1 MLPTNPQSLTATDR
15 TVLENL
21 RQQGDQIDRQT
32 KVLETLIDRV
42 TRQMRS
48 GEKLEKGNKKD
59 KSEIKGDTRVKD
71 VPGILFDKFSDRLN
85 DYIANEFKSIKDM
98 FKENKTNPIDKS
110 KEPSLKNT
118 DKEPKNEKDVLKNIL
133 NNMVTTSKYQEQM
146 LEHTRAIQSIADK
159 TLVSIDSLKNIV
171 QPEDNPN
178 IESPQNTEIDK
189 PKQKEDDVQN
199 VVQPKDNT
207 KIESPQNTEIDKPKQ
222 KEDDTK
228 KIKSNTTKQVPALF
242 LSKEKLENDN
252 NKTTLNSND
261 VKLPNLIGVAVG
273 KSLKP
278 HFDVLGKIFKDSLK
292 EGFDQLDE
300 SISNLNGIG
309 LPSLIPTF
317 GGPGS
322 KPGGKLDK
330 ATKVAAG
337 TTAAATAA
345 SSGLKGNAGKV
356 LQGAGKVSLPLLFLN
371 EVLGTSDEELAT
383 LRAADEKKKGTQA
396 QVRAVDNK
404 IESAESERNVA
415 DKKTGGRY
423 TEGRLQRRADKI
435 KPEYLKFAQKFYNDP
450 NLQDPDYLSLPENKG
465 ILELLEERQKENL
478 LPEIE
483 KVTPKKRESTSLMKA
498 VTDENRE
505 LTSKGSTQGAP
516 VIVNNTTNNMSEQGS
531 SINFA
536 SATST
541 NPNDS
546 VRDYKRNNA
555 RLFDSA

>member
-330 ATKVAAG
+330 ATKIAAG

>member
-178 IESPQNTEIDK
+178 
-189 PKQKEDDVQN
+189 
-199 VVQPKDNT
+199 
-207 KIESPQNTEIDKPKQ
+207 IESPQNTEIDKPKQ

>member
-48 GEKLEKGNKKD
+48 GEKLEKNSKKD
-59 KSEIKGDTRVKD
+59 EVGKDTRVKD
-71 VPGILFDKFSDRLN
+71 IPGILFDKFSDGLN

-98 FKENKTNPIDKS
+98 FKENKTTPIDKS

-118 DKEPKNEKDVLKNIL
+118 VKEPKNEKDVLKNIL

-159 TLVSIDSLKNIV
+159 TLVSIDSLKNVV

-178 IESPQNTEIDK
+178 IENPQNTEMDN

-207 KIESPQNTEIDKPKQ
+207 KIENLQNTEMDNPKQ

-261 VKLPNLIGVAVG
+261 TKLPNSIGVAVG

-309 LPSLIPTF
+309 LPSLIPTP
-317 GGPGS
+317 GGSGS

-345 SSGLKGNAGKV
+345 SSGLKGNAGKI
-356 LQGAGKVSLPLLFLN
+356 LQGAGKVSLPLLFLS
-371 EVLGTSDEELAT
+371 EVLGTSDEDLAKA
-383 LRAADEKKKGTQA
+383 RSADEKKKGTQA

-404 IESAESERNVA
+404 IESAESERNAA

-423 TEGRLQRRADKI
+423 TEGRLERRADKI
-435 KPEYLKFAQKFYNDP
+435 KPEYLKFAQQFYNDP

-478 LPEIE
+478 LPKIE
-483 KVTPKKRESTSLMKA
+483 KVTPKKKESASLMKE

-531 SINFA
+531 SMNFA